1 MSNQNF
7 LPSTSY
13 VEQNWLQ
20 YISFR
25 ISFFYSCKVAIIKLD
40 VTETWLKCQLSSVQT
55 QHDYWQKQP
64 VTTALI
70 CNVNKLC
77 NRKSR
82 AALKK
87 WPTQSSKDRL
97 KTNKI
102 IFICSYLFLFLTA
115 SIFFTSKW
123 LSLLHQRLSFQESL
137 LNNDCVL
144 CWQQDPEHQWTGS
157 TKWVLASSTGCLVLL
172 GESTEYTFLFD
183 FCNSLLRHYLPNCKH
198 FLFLC
203 QLHSFIRRKS
213 IQMLNPEAQP
223 LWTWTSEPVKSA
235 AKQALDVALL
245 LAHACNL
252 KLVNQKPNLLFNNRQ
267 LHTNHHLMSVGHSW
281 DPPREKWKQI

>member
-70 CNVNKLC
+70 CNINKLC

-115 SIFFTSKW
+115 SIFLQANDCLCCTNVYLFKSHSLIMTAHCAGNKILNISEQEAQNEFW
-123 LSLLHQRLSFQESL
+123 PHQQAALSFWEKAQSTHFYLIFVILFSDIISQTVNIFFFCASYILSSAGNPSRCLTQKLSHSEHERLSQWRVQLSRRWMW
-137 LNNDCVL
+137 L
-144 CWQQDPEHQWTGS
+144 CCWP
-157 TKWVLASSTGCLVLL
+157 
-172 GESTEYTFLFD
+172 
-183 FCNSLLRHYLPNCKH
+183 
-198 FLFLC
+198 
-203 QLHSFIRRKS
+203 
-213 IQMLNPEAQP
+213 M
-223 LWTWTSEPVKSA
+223 
-235 AKQALDVALL
+235 
-245 LAHACNL
+245 HA
-252 KLVNQKPNLLFNNRQ
+252 
-267 LHTNHHLMSVGHSW
+267 T
-281 DPPREKWKQI
+281 